1 MEPEQQPHRL
11 GYLSP
16 SLGSQGQIAGWNEAT
31 MTLAHS
37 PQQNRCLCL
46 EVTAPSAPLQC
57 EGHATKCPRRGLL
70 QERAVHRCCG
80 SPPENSSWCFGI
92 MKHSR
97 ELKSYLG
104 EHLPRINQRFMWSR
118 FLCSPRSQDEA
129 SPIRMSPCQI
139 SIAPHCQNLS
149 LESIPKLELRN
160 TGGRNLNCG
169 LPSAR
174 RTRAATHASVQ
185 CQALIITCMGY
196 EFGFFSLSIELS
208 AHS

>member
-1 MEPEQQPHRL
+1 
-11 GYLSP
+11 
-16 SLGSQGQIAGWNEAT
+16 

-57 EGHATKCPRRGLL
+57 EGHPTKCPRRDLL
-70 QERAVHRCCG
+70 QERAVHRWCG

-104 EHLPRINQRFMWSR
+104 EHLPRINHRFMWSR

-139 SIAPHCQNLS
+139 SIAPYSQILS
-149 LESIPKLELRN
+149 LESIPRLKLRD
-160 TGGRNLNCG
+160 TGGRNLW
-169 LPSAR
+169 LAKRTEDAR
-174 RTRAATHASVQ
+174 RHSRVGPMPSLDHHMHGLRLTSS
-185 CQALIITCMGY
+185 G
-196 EFGFFSLSIELS
+196 FSL
-208 AHS
+208 